1 MIKGTHIETTL
12 GLLDT
17 VMLLMHCREY
27 HSIIGSNVIMSLS
40 IIGITLSFEVRFQLS
55 RERGEVVDSFWHRL
69 ELKWSMPEFV

>member
-27 HSIIGSNVIMSLS
+27 HSIIGSKVRVID
-40 IIGITLSFEVRFQLS
+40 ITLSFEVRFQLS